1 MISFGSARKL
11 NSYLVRANL
20 YPAERTVGSFR
31 SSYSEVF
38 LGKGAVKTCSKFTG
52 EHPCRSVTSIKV
64 ICNIIE
70 VTLQHGCSPVNLLH
84 IFRVPFYKKT
94 YGRQLLRVVRIKI
107 FCFYKNSRLQ
117 RQCYF

>member
-38 LGKGAVKTCSKFTG
+38 LGKGALKTCSKFTG

-70 VTLQHGCSPVNLLH
+70 VTLLH
-84 IFRVPFYKKT
+84 IFRVPFLIWVAASDPLSVVENT
-94 YGRQLLRVVRIKI
+94 LR
-107 FCFYKNSRLQ
+107 SA
-117 RQCYF
+117 